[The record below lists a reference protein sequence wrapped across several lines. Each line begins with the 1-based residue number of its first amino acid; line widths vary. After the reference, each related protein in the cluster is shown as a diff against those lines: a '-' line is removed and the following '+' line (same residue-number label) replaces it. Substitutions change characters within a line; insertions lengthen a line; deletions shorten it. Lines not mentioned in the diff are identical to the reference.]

1 MNRIG
6 TFQLA
11 VMFCGCF
18 LGAGFLSGN
27 ELWQFFASFGMK
39 GLIGSIISVLLIGV
53 FCAFILE
60 ISVAKRIENPELVI
74 LPKRYH
80 KSSMLF
86 GVLQAVV
93 VFAIIVIM
101 AAGSSTLVNDVMGIN
116 RNIVGIIFCATI
128 CVFVLLGTE
137 RIVAAFSVLIPFIAL
152 SSVVIGIVV
161 ICGNFETLN
170 IPRIEGS
177 GNKLLGNWVASSV
190 AYLSYSVFSS
200 VGVFSAVSGK
210 IRNRSSIW
218 LGMFIGSAIMC
229 VMAVV
234 IIFVIWSFPDAMQ
247 AELPM
252 LSAAMS
258 VGKLS
263 GGIYSVLL
271 FFGMFGAALSCYMSL
286 GNYFRIKFALNRKAF
301 SVVAIIIGVAAFFGS
316 IFGFGDLV
324 GTIYPLFGYIGIAV
338 LISLAVNFIRLRKTK
353 KTIDFSSKI

>member
-1 MNRIG
+1 MNKIA

-27 ELWQFFASFGMK
+27 ELWQFFASFGIK
-39 GLIGSIISVLLIGV
+39 GLIGSIISVLLIGI
-53 FCAFILE
+53 FCAFIIE
-60 ISVAKRIENPELVI
+60 ISVAKKIENPELVI

-101 AAGSSTLVNDVMGIN
+101 AAGSSTLANNVIGIN
-116 RNIVGIIFCATI
+116 RNIIGIIFCSVLCI
-128 CVFVLLGTE
+128 FVLLGTE

-152 SSVVIGIVV
+152 SSVIIGVVV
-161 ICGNFETLN
+161 ISGNYETLN
-170 IPRIEGS
+170 IPSIEGS
-177 GNKLLGNWVASSV
+177 GNKLLSNWVVSAV
-190 AYLSYSVFSS
+190 AYLSYSIFSS
-200 VGVFSAVSGK
+200 VGVFSAVSSK
-210 IRNRSSIW
+210 IKSRSSIW
-218 LGMFIGSAIMC
+218 LGMLTGSAIMC
-229 VMAVV
+229 VMAIV

-258 VGKLS
+258 IGKLS

-271 FFGMFGAALSCYMSL
+271 FLGMFGAALSCYMSL
-286 GNYFRIKFALNRKAF
+286 TNYFRIKFALNKKAF
-301 SVVAIIIGVAAFFGS
+301 FAVAIAIGVAAFFGS

-324 GTIYPLFGYIGIAV
+324 GTIYPLFGYIGIIV
-338 LISLAVNFIRLRKTK
+338 LMFLLVNFIKL
-353 KTIDFSSKI
+353 KIKV

>member
-1 MNRIG
+1 MNKIG

-27 ELWQFFASFGMK
+27 ELWQFFASFGIK
-39 GLIGSIISVLLIGV
+39 GLIGSIISVLLIGI
-53 FCAFILE
+53 FCAFIIE
-60 ISVAKRIENPELVI
+60 ISVAKKIENPELVI

-93 VFAIIVIM
+93 VFSIIVIM
-101 AAGSSTLVNDVMGIN
+101 AAGSSTLVNDVIGIN
-116 RNIVGIIFCATI
+116 RNIVGIVFCVALCIF
-128 CVFVLLGTE
+128 VMLGTE

-152 SSVVIGIVV
+152 SSVVIGAVV
-161 ICGNFETLN
+161 IFGNSETFN
-170 IPRIEGS
+170 IPSFEGS
-177 GNKLLGNWVASSV
+177 GNKLLSNWVASAV
-190 AYLSYSVFSS
+190 AYLSYSIFSS
-200 VGVFSAVSGK
+200 VGVFSAVSSK
-210 IRNRSSIW
+210 IRSRKSIW
-218 LGMFIGSAIMC
+218 LGMLAGSAIMC

-234 IIFVIWSFPDAMQ
+234 IIFVIWSFPDAMK

-258 VGKLS
+258 IGKLS

-271 FFGMFGAALSCYMSL
+271 FLGMFGAALSCYMSL
-286 GNYFRIKFALNRKAF
+286 GNYFRIKFALNKKAF
-301 SVVAIIIGVAAFFGS
+301 SVVVIAIGAAAFFGS

-324 GTIYPLFGYIGIAV
+324 GTIYPLFGYLGIVV
-338 LISLAVNFIRLRKTK
+338 LVLLAVNFARARKTK
-353 KTIDFSSKI
+353 KNY